1 MLYFLAFTSVPTLLY
16 ITYGVLSYCDML
28 PDRIG
33 TVFTVMASL
42 SVILRLFY
50 DNISLLYFGRL
61 YRKHFSGRLSDWP
74 ILCYSILTILNIFFI
89 VFISGNGGLYNAYV
103 NSCGFMYVVFISN
116 IIVPVMAV
124 PLLLSF
130 RMSSAWMHLI
140 CSVCV
145 FYATSIAWILFGG
158 IVFQSLGENSSEIFA
173 SLPFSLFI
181 TETAPS
187 ESTFAIFCTI
197 FFICAVAGYILH
209 ALFIAK
215 LENRVFSRV
224 FLPLTYTLLSV
235 SLISYVVLLSM
246 TFIIDK
252 KNASS
257 LSLLESTHGIAFTSG
272 NVEKQYL
279 NLEKP
284 NKQFWKAFIENV
296 NNTDS
301 MAKNDQLLDNISEL
315 PKFNRD
321 FERSYSGTADD
332 LEAIAVFRVFN
343 SKRMDDALQKKDVDS
358 AMKYYKYDC
367 MLDNALL
374 GDVYAVAAVQ
384 RMSYGDKA
392 TLALLKS
399 GLLDEAQLGRM
410 HKECYNR
417 EAKAA
422 LLLKRVS
429 FWYDFCYVSLAEK
442 RAEECFIEIP
452 SGKYIP
458 FISICFSKWLFPQLY
473 YSYYKSLNDS
483 LKDNKS
489 NSLDTL
495 RNYTFKEER
504 EVLIA
509 VSGELFKCRRGRY
522 PREIS
527 ELFPDLLPVLPAN
540 PFSGKPL
547 EYSFKW

>member
-28 PDRIG
+28 PDKIG

-42 SVILRLFY
+42 SVVLRLFY
-50 DNISLLYFGRL
+50 DNISMLYFGRL
-61 YRKHFSGRLSDWP
+61 YRKYFSGRLSDWP
-74 ILCYSILTILNIFFI
+74 ILCYSVLTILNIFFI
-89 VFISGNGGLYNAYV
+89 FFISGNGGLYNAYV
-103 NSCGFMYVVFISN
+103 NSCGFMYAVYIIN
-116 IIVPVMAV
+116 IIVPVMVV

-130 RMSSAWMHLI
+130 RVGNAWMHLI
-140 CSVCV
+140 CSICV
-145 FYATSIAWILFGG
+145 LYASTAGWILFGG
-158 IVFQSLGENSSEIFA
+158 IVFQSLGENSSEIFG
-173 SLPFSLFI
+173 SLPFSWFI

-187 ESTFAIFCTI
+187 ESTFVVLCALFI
-197 FFICAVAGYILH
+197 ICAIVGYVLH

-215 LENRVFSRV
+215 QENRVFSRV
-224 FLPLTYTLLSV
+224 FLPMTYTLLSL
-235 SLISYVVLLSM
+235 SLISYMVLLCM

-252 KNASS
+252 RNASS
-257 LSLLESTHGIAFTSG
+257 IASLENTHGITFRTS

-279 NLEKP
+279 NMEKP
-284 NKQFWKAFIENV
+284 NEQFWKAFIENAK
-296 NNTDS
+296 NPDS
-301 MAKNDQLLDNISEL
+301 MARIDQLLDGVSEL
-315 PKFNRD
+315 PKFNRI
-321 FERSYSGTADD
+321 FERSYSGVADD
-332 LEAIAVFRVFN
+332 LEAVAAFRLFN

-384 RMSYGDKA
+384 RMSYGDKS

-399 GLLDEAQLGRM
+399 GLLDETQLGRM

-429 FWYDFCYVSLAEK
+429 FWYDFCFVTLTEK

-452 SGKYIP
+452 SGKFIP
-458 FISICFSKWLFPQLY
+458 FVSIRFSKYLFPQLY

-483 LKDNKS
+483 LKNYKN

-495 RNYTFKEER
+495 RNCTFKQER
-504 EVLIA
+504 ELLIA

-527 ELFPDLLPVLPAN
+527 ELFPDLLPVLPVN
-540 PFSGKPL
+540 PFNGKPL
-547 EYSFKW
+547 EYTFK